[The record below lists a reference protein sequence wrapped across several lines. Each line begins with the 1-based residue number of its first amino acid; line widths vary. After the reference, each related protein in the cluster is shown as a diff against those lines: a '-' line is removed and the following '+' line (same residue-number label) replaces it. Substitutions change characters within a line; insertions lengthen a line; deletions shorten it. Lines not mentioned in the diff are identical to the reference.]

1 MVVSYCYGKTLVTE
15 VRYRYMLVS
24 HGCVNIGE

>member
-1 MVVSYCYGKTLVTE
+1 MVVSYCYRKTLVTE
-15 VRYRYMLVS
+15 VRYMLVS